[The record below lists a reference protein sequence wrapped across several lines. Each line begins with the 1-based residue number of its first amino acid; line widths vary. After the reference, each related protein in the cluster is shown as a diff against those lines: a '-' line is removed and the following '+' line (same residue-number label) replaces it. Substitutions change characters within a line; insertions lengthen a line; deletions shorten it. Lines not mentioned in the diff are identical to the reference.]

1 MSFDVTTVQK
11 ALKGVDYPATPD
23 ELAEQARTNGADPEL
38 VDALEGLDVDDAF
51 EGPTGVMSA
60 MRESLGDDD

>member
-23 ELAEQARTNGADPEL
+23 ELAEQARTNGADEEL
-38 VDALEGLDVDDAF
+38 VDALEGLDVDEV

-60 MRESLGDDD
+60 MKDQLGDDD

>member
-23 ELAEQARTNGADPEL
+23 ELAEQARTNGADPDL
-38 VDALEGLDVDDAF
+38 VDALEGLDEDEL
-51 EGPTGVMSA
+51 EGPTAVMSA
-60 MRESLGDDD
+60 MRGQLGDGD